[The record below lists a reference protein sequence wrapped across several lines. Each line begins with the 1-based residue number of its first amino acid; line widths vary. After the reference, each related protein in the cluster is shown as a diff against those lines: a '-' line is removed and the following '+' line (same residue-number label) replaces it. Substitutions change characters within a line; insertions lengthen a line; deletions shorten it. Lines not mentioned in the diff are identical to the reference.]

1 MGKKCVDP
9 STHWLNSGGGVGG
22 GGGDRE
28 SCLAIEG
35 SVGLAV
41 IFPERKSC
49 RQQCFQARWCSSST
63 LSTKDTADT
72 ASMKTMKT
80 FFSVGLDT

>member
-9 STHWLNSGGGVGG
+9 ITHWLKSGGGVEG
-22 GGGDRE
+22 GGGDIE

-35 SVGLAV
+35 SAGLAV
-41 IFPERKSC
+41 VLDDRRR
-49 RQQCFQARWCSSST
+49 RQQCFQARCCSSST